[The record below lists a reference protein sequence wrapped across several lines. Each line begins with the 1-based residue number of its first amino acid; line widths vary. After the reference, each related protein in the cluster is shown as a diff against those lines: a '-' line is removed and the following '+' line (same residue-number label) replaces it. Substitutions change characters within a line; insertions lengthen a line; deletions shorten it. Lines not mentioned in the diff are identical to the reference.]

1 VTENTTGKK
10 FAPKAARRRP
20 GAAPKASAPEPAAPP
35 VEAQTP
41 QTEPESS
48 TAADEP
54 TPAAQLPTPAATQ
67 EPAVP
72 HVSHV
77 TPEVSAVTHAEP
89 AVHESTPLPTP
100 ADTQPQ
106 AEPAHAAGTPP
117 LTQPVEAVQDA
128 PRPGRAATRRR
139 LDPSAGKSIPAEEAA
154 GTGVVETPAPTPQ
167 PDADEATRP
176 QSHSPPASAVDE
188 AAAAVEGSTPSVELD
203 TAEPVLEE
211 AGAPRPRKRRVL
223 PWAAINRPQAEEE
236 AAPALVKKTRA
247 PPKPR
252 GRKKAAA
259 PAESVQGEEQEGAE
273 EREASPVRKRPGAK
287 ARGKRKADAAVAEDG
302 TEAPLTAKRIRRP
315 REARNAEGAE
325 DAGEGRADEQ
335 VDEPAEL
342 VVRRKPRA
350 PRRRKKTPAEG
361 EDRGDHAITEPKR
374 RGRPPREATPSDAED
389 HEIDPDITFMDSIAS
404 RNIRV
409 GKLSTR
415 ERAMREIDWVAVR
428 QRQRE
433 EDARPVA
440 TKEARE
446 AAEKLLIEEAPVN
459 DGPRYQV
466 VDGRIQVVHNSTML
480 DREADADREIENY
493 EVLEERDLTTRIT
506 SRSFLKNGKRFP
518 NDFILPGQG
527 KRWTHDDTELFYK
540 GLRNFGTDFQMISH
554 MFPGST
560 RRSMKLKF
568 TREEREDPERVRE
581 CLLGAS
587 TIVTGW
593 DDFIEVSQMQ
603 EQQFADADAI
613 KREMAEQEAEMREK
627 ILAARAETDE
637 RKRQQR
643 EAGLLD
649 EEGVGGEGEGV
660 KGKKK
665 RKSREKQVAFREEVG
680 VEIVGAVDDDDTWGQ
695 E

>member
-20 GAAPKASAPEPAAPP
+20 GAVPKAAAPEPAAPT

-41 QTEPESS
+41 QAAPESS
-48 TAADEP
+48 IAADEP

-67 EPAVP
+67 EAAIP
-72 HVSHV
+72 HVSPV
-77 TPEVSAVTHAEP
+77 APEVSEAIRLAP
-89 AVHESTPLPTP
+89 AVNESIPPPTP
-100 ADTQPQ
+100 ADTQ
-106 AEPAHAAGTPP
+106 AHAEHENRAPTPP
-117 LTQPVEAVQDA
+117 PTQPVEAVQDV
-128 PRPGRAATRRR
+128 PRTGRAAKRRR
-139 LDPSAGKSIPAEEAA
+139 LDPPATDIA
-154 GTGVVETPAPTPQ
+154 GTSVVETPASSSHPEV
-167 PDADEATRP
+167 DESTQAR
-176 QSHSPPASAVDE
+176 SRLPAASVAEE
-188 AAAAVEGSTPSVELD
+188 AAAAVEGSTPAVENG
-203 TAEPVLEE
+203 TIETVPEE
-211 AGAPRPRKRRVL
+211 AAVPKPRKKRVL
-223 PWAAINRPQAEEE
+223 PWAAVNRPQAEEE
-236 AAPALVKKTRA
+236 EAAAAPAKKSRA

-252 GRKKAAA
+252 GRKKTPA
-259 PAESVQGEEQEGAE
+259 PAETVEGEEQEGTE
-273 EREASPVRKRPGAK
+273 GREASPVRKRPGAK

-302 TEAPLTAKRIRRP
+302 TEAPPAAKRTRRP
-315 REARNAEGAE
+315 RKARNAEGADDAE
-325 DAGEGRADEQ
+325 EGEGGAGEPVE
-335 VDEPAEL
+335 EPAEL

-350 PRRRKKTPAEG
+350 PRQRKMIPVEG
-361 EDRGDHAITEPKR
+361 EEGGNQVITEPKR
-374 RGRPPREATPSDAED
+374 RGRPPREPTPSDAEE
-389 HEIDPDITFMDSIAS
+389 HEIDPDVTFMDSIAS
-404 RNIRV
+404 HNIRV

-433 EDARPVA
+433 EDARPIA

-466 VDGRIQVVHNSTML
+466 VNGQIQVIHTSTMV
-480 DREADADREIENY
+480 DREGDADREIENY

-527 KRWTHDDTELFYK
+527 KRWSSVDTELFYQ

-568 TREEREDPERVRE
+568 TREERDDPERVRE

-587 TIVTGW
+587 TIVAGW

-627 ILAARAETDE
+627 ILAAKAETDE

-643 EAGLLD
+643 EAGVFD
-649 EEGVGGEGEGV
+649 EEGEGGEADGA

-665 RKSREKQVAFREEVG
+665 RKGKGKQVAFQEEVG